1 MGNVAAVKFYEDL
14 GSFLKLRIEMIH
26 HRHDSPPPGYGHN
39 GKRLR
44 NHDSNGSVAENVAAV
59 IFVVILI
66 IVLIA
71 LALSGA
77 FKGGSGGSSTHS
89 SSSYVPDSTST
100 TTVSETAHQVG
111 YVSPWAKTRLTEVG
125 PTHVSQGKVYKNGRW
140 VMQTDSVRHERD
152 HINRR
157 RLARLGA

>member
-1 MGNVAAVKFYEDL
+1 MGRMIVDRQSMVAENVAAVKFYEDL

-44 NHDSNGSVAENVAAV
+44 NHDSSGSVTENVAAV

-89 SSSYVPDSTST
+89 SGSGYGSSYVPESTST
-100 TTVSETAHQVG
+100 T
-111 YVSPWAKTRLTEVG
+111 
-125 PTHVSQGKVYKNGRW
+125 
-140 VMQTDSVRHERD
+140 
-152 HINRR
+152 
-157 RLARLGA
+157 